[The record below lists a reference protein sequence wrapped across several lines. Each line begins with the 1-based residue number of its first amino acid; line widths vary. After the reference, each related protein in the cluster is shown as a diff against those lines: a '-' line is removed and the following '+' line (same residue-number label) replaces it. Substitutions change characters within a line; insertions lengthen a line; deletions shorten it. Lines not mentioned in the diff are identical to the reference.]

1 MPRKER
7 RRAVLFLVVG
17 LLVGG
22 LAGLIGGILLF
33 ENRPGLLVAAAGA
46 GALVFGVLGILF
58 KERVLEFFP
67 WY

>member
-1 MPRKER
+1 MPRKEKR
-7 RRAVLFLVVG
+7 AAVLFFVAG

-33 ENRPGLLVAAAGA
+33 ENRPGLLIVAAAV
-46 GALVFGVLGILF
+46 GALVFSVLGILF
-58 KERVLEFFP
+58 KERMLEFFP

>member
-1 MPRKER
+1 MPRKEK
-7 RRAVLFLVVG
+7 RAAILFLVAG

-22 LAGLIGGILLF
+22 LAGLIGGVLLF
-33 ENRPGLLVAAAGA
+33 ENRPWLLVAAAGA

-58 KERVLEFFP
+58 RERMLEFFP